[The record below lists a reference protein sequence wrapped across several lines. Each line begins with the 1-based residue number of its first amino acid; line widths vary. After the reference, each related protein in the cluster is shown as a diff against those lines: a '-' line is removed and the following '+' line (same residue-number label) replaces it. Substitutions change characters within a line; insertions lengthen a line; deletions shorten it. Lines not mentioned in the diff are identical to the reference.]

1 MGMRTLLFILSSLFA
16 GSVFAASADVHFQ
29 ALGQLPVNY
38 FDTGAVCEQVAKQEL
53 MKSYPEPG
61 FEVVTGISYGHKA
74 ATVGELDVIVFANNT
89 RKAILIAEVKCWNK
103 LGKAHAK
110 AVAQRQRFLEALQRL
125 PNMILRSKTQ
135 AYSIT
140 QFQGVEKF
148 ISISQLGGEENGFEM
163 TLPYSLEDLMNLR
176 EKLLQCQSQ
185 NLCVQP

>member
-1 MGMRTLLFILSSLFA
+1 MRTFFLIISTLFA
-16 GSVFAASADVHFQ
+16 GSAFAASADVHFH

-74 ATVGELDVIVFANNT
+74 ATVGELDVIVFANST
-89 RKAILIAEVKCWNK
+89 KKAILIAEVKCWNK
-103 LGKAHAK
+103 LAKAHAK

-125 PNMILRSKTQ
+125 PNMILHSKTQ
-135 AYSIT
+135 AYSVT
-140 QFQGVEKF
+140 QFQDIERF

-176 EKLLQCQSQ
+176 EKLLQCQNQ
-185 NLCVQP
+185 HLCAQP